1 MCTRLVLKKNGFV
14 TTDRWAYVESTISR
28 RLYRD
33 VHVLSHSYTK
43 ANLNIFFVYF
53 FRQVSLL
60 APVLAVTSHERLPA
74 KLTWSFHL
82 LMWCGRW
89 ANGQITHAWRAW
101 HWVVSCQLRKT
112 THARWHISCQA
123 SWLTAKMLTLCAE
136 DLTGAM
142 LELNGMWQ
150 WWQIVYITSCWGN
163 RGTPWYILRTTRSTS
178 HVMLTSWG
186 SSYKPDIYP

>member
-1 MCTRLVLKKNGFV
+1 MVSLRPTVGPTLRVQSLGGCIVMCTYSLTHTQKQ
-14 TTDRWAYVESTISR
+14 I
-28 RLYRD
+28 
-33 VHVLSHSYTK
+33 
-43 ANLNIFFVYF
+43 LNIFFVYF

-142 LELNGMWQ
+142 LELNDMWQ

-163 RGTPWYILRTTRSTS
+163 PGVFSWYILRTTRSTS